1 MLVPL
6 AHYGFDY
13 KLIIK
18 LFLYDEFSN
27 IFCKILSFLKQILQL
42 DYIQFYF
49 HVFFYEC
56 FSYSLFNEY

>member
-27 IFCKILSFLKQILQL
+27 IFCKIRSFVKQILQL
-42 DYIQFYF
+42 DYLQFYF
-49 HVFFYEC
+49 MFSFTNVF
-56 FSYSLFNEY
+56 LIL